1 MEVFDHLKFCPSNKS
16 EGLSGQFMSSDLLLG
31 VEGDLTKSDLE
42 VFILLILNLWV
53 FLLLVGNQ
61 KSCWVV
67 YKNLF

>member
-1 MEVFDHLKFCPSNKS
+1 M
-16 EGLSGQFMSSDLLLG
+16 SGDVLLG
-31 VEGDLTKSDLE
+31 VEGDLTKSNLE

-53 FLLLVGNQ
+53 FLLLIGNQ